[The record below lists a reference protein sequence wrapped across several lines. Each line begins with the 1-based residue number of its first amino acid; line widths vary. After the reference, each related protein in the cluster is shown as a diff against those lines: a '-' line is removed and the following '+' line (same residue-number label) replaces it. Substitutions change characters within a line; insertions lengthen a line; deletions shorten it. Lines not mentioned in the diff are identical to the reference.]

1 MRKNRIKQLWLE
13 DKTAV
18 NAWVTIPSS
27 WTAEV
32 MARIGY
38 DAMTIDAQHGLATD
52 FQTILPIL
60 QAIST
65 TETVPFVRVPY
76 NTDLAYMMR
85 MLDGGAYGLI
95 CPMIRDRADT
105 EAFVQACKYPP
116 MGFRSYG
123 PARAVVYG
131 GDDYFKHANVEL
143 ITMAM
148 IETADALENIEDI
161 AQTPN
166 LDGLYVG
173 PWDLSL
179 ALGLPKMADFD
190 SPDFIKILQRIV
202 DVCQKNKIV
211 AGIQCSSPEVAVRMS
226 AMGFRFVTAVND
238 TTLLKNAA
246 KQGLEVFKNGMPS
259 GQQSKDTYI

>member
-1 MRKNRIKQLWLE
+1 MRKNRIKQLWKE

-18 NAWVTIPSS
+18 NVWVTIPSS

-32 MARIGY
+32 VANVGY

-52 FQTILPIL
+52 FHTILPML

-65 TETVPFVRVPY
+65 TDTVPFVRIPS
-76 NTDLAYMMR
+76 NDPAYIMR
-85 MLDGGAYGLI
+85 MLDGGVYGII

-105 EAFVQACKYPP
+105 ETFVQACHYPP
-116 MGFRSYG
+116 KGYRSFG

-131 GDDYFKHANVEL
+131 GDDYFECSDSEI

-148 IETADALENIEDI
+148 IETADAMKNLEEI
-161 AQTPN
+161 AQTPD

-179 ALGLPKMADFD
+179 ALGLPKMADFE
-190 SPDFIKILQRIV
+190 SVEFLNILQRIL
-202 DVCQKNKIV
+202 DVCKKNNLI
-211 AGIQCSSPEVAVRMS
+211 AGIQCSSPEVATQMS

-246 KQGLEVFKNGMPS
+246 QKGLEVYRNGVS
-259 GQQSKDTYI
+259 GFAGDGGYV

>member
-1 MRKNRIKQLWLE
+1 MRKNRIKQFWKE

-18 NAWVTIPSS
+18 NVWVTIPSS

-32 MARIGY
+32 VARVGY

-52 FQTILPIL
+52 FQTILPML

-76 NTDLAYMMR
+76 NDDLAYMMR
-85 MLDGGAYGLI
+85 MLDGGVYGLI

-116 MGFRSYG
+116 EGFRSFG

-131 GDDYFKHANVEL
+131 GDDYFENANDEI
-143 ITMAM
+143 ITLAM
-148 IETADALENIEDI
+148 IETADALKNIEEI

-190 SPDFIKILQRIV
+190 SPEFLKILQNIL
-202 DVCQKNKIV
+202 DVCKRNNIV
-211 AGIQCSSPEVAVRMS
+211 AGIQCPSPEVAVRMS
-226 AMGFRFVTAVND
+226 EMGFRFVTAVND

-246 KQGLEVFKNGMPS
+246 QKGLEVYRSGIIDGENG
-259 GQQSKDTYI
+259 GGAYV